1 MEERDEQMTDK
12 MKSGRV
18 IKDVESLLPK
28 IRKVLEMIYGDR
40 LVDIFLYGSF
50 ARNNAAK
57 ESDID
62 IAVVLKGEVNKTK
75 EIDRIY
81 DVLYDLMLESNELI
95 SVYPLSKEEIENPIW
110 PLFYHIRTEGIRI

>member
-1 MEERDEQMTDK
+1 MISKRA
-12 MKSGRV
+12 

-28 IRKVLEMIYGDR
+28 VRKLLEKIYGDR

-50 ARNNAAK
+50 ARNSAVK

-62 IAVVLKGEVNKTK
+62 IAIVLKGEINKTK

-81 DVLYDLMLESNELI
+81 DVLYDLMLENDELI
-95 SVYPLSKEEIENPIW
+95 SVYPLSEEEIENSIW
-110 PLFYHIRTEGIRI
+110 PLYYHIRTEGIRI